1 MKILIMISRRKKVIS
16 CVDSRTEKKNYLRN
30 WMENKRKF
38 KDSKNIFVKQ
48 SDTTNL
54 WNQINKKKKNLNG
67 KKKSPRKK
75 EMICEIKWGKNYRS
89 RRKINLWD
97 KLNICYFFLVRN
109 Q

>member
-16 CVDSRTEKKNYLRN
+16 CVDSRTEKKNFLRN

-54 WNQINKKKKNLNG
+54 WNQINKKKIKNLNG
-67 KKKSPRKK
+67 KKKKSQKK
-75 EMICEIKWGKNYRS
+75 RNDLWNKVGEKLQVKKKN
-89 RRKINLWD
+89 
-97 KLNICYFFLVRN
+97 
-109 Q
+109 

>member
-1 MKILIMISRRKKVIS
+1 MKILIMISKRKKVIS

-54 WNQINKKKKNLNG
+54 WNQINKKKK
-67 KKKSPRKK
+67 
-75 EMICEIKWGKNYRS
+75 EMICEIKWGK
-89 RRKINLWD
+89 
-97 KLNICYFFLVRN
+97 KLQVKKKN
-109 Q
+109 